1 MSATKLGKFLQQRH
15 AAPDM
20 ILHSICIGFETG
32 LHLTRYQPQP
42 AQPLRLVGWHCT
54 QIMQIL
60 LGVIRVSWIGFSG
73 SCRHGLTMIWH
84 WYRGGQSYPETY
96 IYSQCVE
103 PTKLHYTTL
112 WWPQYIWQSCISLP
126 LAFDLICFLLCS
138 ILQFAVRCKS
148 HVNTTHHKLSTIA
161 SRFLSTCMTLIPMK
175 RITQIAP
182 LQVFNYI

>member
-1 MSATKLGKFLQQRH
+1 
-15 AAPDM
+15 
-20 ILHSICIGFETG
+20 
-32 LHLTRYQPQP
+32 
-42 AQPLRLVGWHCT
+42 
-54 QIMQIL
+54 
-60 LGVIRVSWIGFSG
+60 
-73 SCRHGLTMIWH
+73 MIWH

-182 LQVFNYI
+182 LQVYNYIQVHGGEKKVEIIINVGWMYQTVGRNIRREVITRRSEISRFRRSSPEKCQ